1 MLEFEGKIKNAGS
14 WEISLDTVKVEGFMN
29 GKHCRITIEAPG
41 IAEEL
46 PNLYGIDEKE
56 VPIKIGNWD
65 EF

>member
-14 WEISLDTVKVEGFMN
+14 WEISLDTVKIEGFMN
-29 GKHCRITIEAPG
+29 GKDCRITIEAPG

-46 PNLYGIDEKE
+46 RNLYGIDEKDL
-56 VPIKIGNWD
+56 PIKIGNWD